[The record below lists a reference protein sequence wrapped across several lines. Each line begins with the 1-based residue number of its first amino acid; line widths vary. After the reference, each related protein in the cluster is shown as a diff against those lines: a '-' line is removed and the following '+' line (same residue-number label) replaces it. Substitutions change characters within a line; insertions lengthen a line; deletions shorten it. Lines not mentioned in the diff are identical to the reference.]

1 MAAPWVVEVD
11 DIKLRLDLIAF
22 GMMEQVVVGNSGKV
36 GVLVIVAIERIALL
50 NLLLD
55 V

>member
-1 MAAPWVVEVD
+1 MAAPRVVEVNH
-11 DIKLRLDLIAF
+11 IELRLDLIAF

-36 GVLVIVAIERIALL
+36 WVLVVVA
-50 NLLLD
+50 